1 MSQASSDKGLGP
13 KLRNGKGWFQRSAG
27 KSEKYGLWNINVGL
41 HGLYMGYIWVIY
53 GLYMGYIWV
62 IYGLYLCFISD
73 MLVYCKSSLQFPEK
87 MLVTELMSFPRM
99 QGEGDTLCDK
109 AMV

>member
-1 MSQASSDKGLGP
+1 
-13 KLRNGKGWFQRSAG
+13 
-27 KSEKYGLWNINVGL
+27 
-41 HGLYMGYIWVIY
+41 
-53 GLYMGYIWV
+53 MGYIWV
-62 IYGLYLCFISD
+62 IYGLYLGFISE
-73 MLVYCKSSLQFPEK
+73 MFVYCKSSLQFPEK

>member
-27 KSEKYGLWNINVGL
+27 KSEKYGLWNINLGL
-41 HGLYMGYIWVIY
+41 Y

-62 IYGLYLCFISD
+62 IFGFYIRNVRVL
-73 MLVYCKSSLQFPEK
+73 
-87 MLVTELMSFPRM
+87 
-99 QGEGDTLCDK
+99 
-109 AMV
+109 